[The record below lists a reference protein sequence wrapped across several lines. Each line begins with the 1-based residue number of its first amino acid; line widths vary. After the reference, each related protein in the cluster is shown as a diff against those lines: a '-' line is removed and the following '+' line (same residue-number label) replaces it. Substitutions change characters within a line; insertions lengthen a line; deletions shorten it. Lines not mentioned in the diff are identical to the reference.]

1 MPLFVEAVDPSKRG
15 REVFGPYPES
25 DLLDTLTFAR
35 IGSKRGDSP
44 REVVW
49 VCKGRQ
55 PVRLRTYVSGRK
67 VQDQSDAGFDR
78 LRDCIERSGAA
89 CAVRRPKPPAR
100 SKLAPLPDTLTC
112 PAGGS
117 SQSIEGLSQTDPRR
131 AARGAAIAVGGL
143 SLGWLIGHVLTAVRP
158 ER

>member
-1 MPLFVEAVDPSKRG
+1 MPLFVEAIDPSTKG
-15 REVFGPYPES
+15 REVFGPYPEG
-25 DLLDTLTFAR
+25 DLLDALTFAR
-35 IGSKRGDSP
+35 IGSKRGDNP

-89 CAVRRPKPPAR
+89 CAVANPKPPAR
-100 SKLAPLPDTLTC
+100 GKLAPLPDTLTC
-112 PAGGS
+112 PAGGE
-117 SQSIEGLSQTDPRR
+117 SQSIEGLGQPRR
-131 AARGAAIAVGGL
+131 VARGAAIAVGGL
-143 SLGWLIGHVLTAVRP
+143 GLGWLLGHVLTSVRP